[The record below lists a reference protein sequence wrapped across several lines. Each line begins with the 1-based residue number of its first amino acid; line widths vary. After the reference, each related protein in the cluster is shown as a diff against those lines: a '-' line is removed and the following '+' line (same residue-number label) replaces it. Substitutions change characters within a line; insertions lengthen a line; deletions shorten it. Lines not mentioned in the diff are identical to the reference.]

1 MILLVKQMKGL
12 VNFWQAELETE
23 ESGTKIAIL
32 QGKIAGS
39 NKFLSII
46 RNYYSTADIV
56 EGEIDSDFPIEY
68 SPDFEKWYCKEKDY
82 EKLVQWKKQADDA
95 NFILNNKA
103 SELNEA
109 VGKKKDWLFYEA
121 KKSRDLHYTKGWY
134 FGMSMIEDWTVAIK
148 NAYEIALK
156 KKNQE
161 LDLYDDDE
169 EENDV

>member
-39 NKFLSII
+39 NKFLGII
-46 RNYYSTADIV
+46 RNYYPSADKV
-56 EGEIDSDFPIEY
+56 EAEIDSDFPIEY
-68 SPDFEKWYCKEKDY
+68 SPDFEKWVCKETDY
-82 EKLVQWKKQADDA
+82 EKLVQWKKQADYA
-95 NFILNNKA
+95 YYILNNMA

-109 VGKKKDWLFYEA
+109 VGKKKDWLFYVA

-148 NAYEIALK
+148 YGYEIALK

-161 LDLYDDDE
+161 LDFYDDE
-169 EENDV
+169 EEEEN

>member
-12 VNFWQAELETE
+12 IRYWQAQLETE
-23 ESGTKIAIL
+23 ESGTKCAVL

-46 RNYYSTADIV
+46 SEYYSSADLID
-56 EGEIDSDFPIEY
+56 GEIDLEFPVEY
-68 SPDFEKWYCKEKDY
+68 SPDSEKWYCKETNY

-95 NFILNNKA
+95 SFILNNKE

-109 VGKKKDWLFYEA
+109 VGTKKDWLFYEA
-121 KKSRDLHYTKGWY
+121 KKSRDLHYIKGWY

-148 NAYEIALK
+148 DGYEIALK

-161 LDLYDDDE
+161 LDLYDDEE
-169 EENDV
+169 EEN